1 MWLSKRSNNGDR
13 TKITM
18 GYHKAIKRLAGM
30 HVWES
35 NHASCE
41 KIDAHIFEHLM
52 NKRLLKFHLD
62 VINSRY
68 TFIPTVFLFFYNHY

>member
-1 MWLSKRSNNGDR
+1 M
-13 TKITM
+13 
-18 GYHKAIKRLAGM
+18 
-30 HVWES
+30 ES

-62 VINSRY
+62 VINSTTIIEAYLR
-68 TFIPTVFLFFYNHY
+68 NK